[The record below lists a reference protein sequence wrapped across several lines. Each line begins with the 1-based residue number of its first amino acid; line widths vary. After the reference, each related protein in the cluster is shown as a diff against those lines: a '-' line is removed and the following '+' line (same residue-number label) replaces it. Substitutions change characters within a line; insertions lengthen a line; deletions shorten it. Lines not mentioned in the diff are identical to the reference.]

1 MLSQAPHVGLSPL
14 LWFVKSSEVSV
25 LLRCMSR
32 EVRLTIVL
40 LGLYTLVPLLALSQA
55 REDESSKDKR
65 KEELQKKEEV
75 SEGEKIKRFESP
87 LSPKTFES
95 WSLFLVCN
103 PQWLSA
109 ERAADLRD
117 LYQTFTHFGDAI
129 GDDNLAVWFS
139 NPKNVGLAKYTEL
152 DENVDLAR
160 SSEFCKEWGLEPSRS
175 PFLVVTTT
183 YPGNGVAGGL
193 SIHLDSQSVPSQLP
207 KNSAIFELGN
217 MKSSEIHNLLA
228 RLTDDLLL
236 HRTIKAQD
244 VSPTPINQNQQ
255 RVFVRILE
263 SVQRTIN
270 SFGCAWRFK
279 VDAGAVQADLQACHT
294 G

>member
-1 MLSQAPHVGLSPL
+1 
-14 LWFVKSSEVSV
+14 VKTSEVSV
-25 LLRCMSR
+25 LLRMSR
-32 EVRLTIVL
+32 QVRLAIVL
-40 LGLYTLVPLLALSQA
+40 LGFSVFVPLPILSQT
-55 REDESSKDKR
+55 R
-65 KEELQKKEEV
+65 
-75 SEGEKIKRFESP
+75 EKIRQRDEYRVRGALERQQNVSSRGERIRATGIFSR
-87 LSPKTFES
+87 TRFES

-103 PQWLSA
+103 PLWLFA
-109 ERAADLRD
+109 ERATDLKD
-117 LYQTFTHFGDAI
+117 LYQSFTHFGDAI

-139 NPKNVGLAKYTEL
+139 NPKNGGLAAHAEVG
-152 DENVDLAR
+152 ENVDLAR
-160 SSEFCKEWGLEPSRS
+160 SSEFCKEWGLKPSRS
-175 PFLVVTTT
+175 PYLVVTTT

-193 SIHLDSQSVPSQLP
+193 PISLDSQSVPPQLP

-236 HRTIKAQD
+236 HHSINTQD
-244 VSPTPINQNQQ
+244 VSPTPAKQSQQ
-255 RVFVRILE
+255 GVFVGILE

-279 VDAGAVQADLQACHT
+279 VDAGAVQADLQACHK